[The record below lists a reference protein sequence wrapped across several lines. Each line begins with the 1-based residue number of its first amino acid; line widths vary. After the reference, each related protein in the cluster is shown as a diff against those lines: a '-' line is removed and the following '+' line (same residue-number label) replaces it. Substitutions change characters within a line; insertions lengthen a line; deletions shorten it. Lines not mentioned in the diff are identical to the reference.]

1 MAKGRRGGFPGGNRF
16 GGGGGNLNQLM
27 KQAQKMQEEMAKA
40 QEEIANLEVEGSS
53 GGGMVQVKING
64 DHRIIELNIEPE
76 AVDPDDVDML
86 EDMVIAAINDAMNK
100 LDKAS
105 EERMG
110 SVTGGLPGMPG
121 MGF

>member
-1 MAKGRRGGFPGGNRF
+1 
-16 GGGGGNLNQLM
+16 
-27 KQAQKMQEEMAKA
+27 MAKA